1 MANMSSAFGTFYFDF
16 SKTGKAPEQCIDWL
30 KRFNEK
36 LGSLTYC
43 TSFDD
48 DEINLENLSKDLKI
62 ELGFTGTGRWGYA
75 SNFYFFENKEDE
87 SYSLLPE
94 MDGLIIEVE
103 YTDHETGMMVVGNGS
118 ATIEI
123 KGVEVSV
130 CEDFEGEELTKESYI
145 DYNIGDE
152 NDWAELMGE

>member
-1 MANMSSAFGTFYFDF
+1 
-16 SKTGKAPEQCIDWL
+16 
-30 KRFNEK
+30 
-36 LGSLTYC
+36 
-43 TSFDD
+43 
-48 DEINLENLSKDLKI
+48 
-62 ELGFTGTGRWGYA
+62 
-75 SNFYFFENKEDE
+75 
-87 SYSLLPE
+87 

-103 YTDHETGMMVVGNGS
+103 YTDYETGMMVVGNGS
-118 ATIEI
+118 ATIKV